1 MTLGTG
7 SLLLVHIRFS
17 VVQRLEMAPKYYAAQ
32 EAPKPKVSRKAKAA
46 TPALRSTITPG
57 TVLILLAGRF
67 RGKRVVFLKQL
78 ASGLLLVTGPYK
90 VNGIPLRR
98 VNAAYVIAT
107 STSVDVSAVDVAKFD
122 DAYFKKASVP
132 KIPKTEAAFFED
144 KTAALSKLP
153 ESRVA
158 DQKKVDAAVVAAVA
172 KVPQLAKYLKGT
184 FTLTNGQFPH
194 LLKF

>member
-1 MTLGTG
+1 
-7 SLLLVHIRFS
+7 
-17 VVQRLEMAPKYYAAQ
+17 MAPKYYAAQ